1 MSYPNQDD
9 ENNTS
14 QEKDSQLKAQKEMM
28 LKQVL
33 SADARLRLNNVRMVK
48 PDLADLVE
56 NYILNVTAQ
65 GKISGQI
72 SDDQLKQI
80 LLSAQQPKRDFKFNR
95 VWSQENIIKG
105 KKARIFMKAVVYR
118 EYAPDDDYAKILK
131 VEDIDEPKPKQDEV
145 IFTNK
150 ASALN

>member
-9 ENNTS
+9 ENNT

-33 SADARLRLNNVRMVK
+33 SSEARLRLNNVRMAK

-56 NYILNVTAQ
+56 NYILNLSVQ

-80 LLSAQQPKRDFKFNR
+80 LASAQQPKRDFKFNR
-95 VWSQENIIKG
+95 V
-105 KKARIFMKAVVYR
+105 
-118 EYAPDDDYAKILK
+118 
-131 VEDIDEPKPKQDEV
+131 
-145 IFTNK
+145 
-150 ASALN
+150 

>member
-9 ENNTS
+9 ENKT

-33 SADARLRLNNVRMVK
+33 SSEARLRLNNVRMVK

-56 NYILNVTAQ
+56 NYILNLSVQ

-80 LLSAQQPKRDFKFNR
+80 LASAQQPKRDFKFNR
-95 VWSQENIIKG
+95 V
-105 KKARIFMKAVVYR
+105 
-118 EYAPDDDYAKILK
+118 
-131 VEDIDEPKPKQDEV
+131 
-145 IFTNK
+145 
-150 ASALN
+150 

>member
-56 NYILNVTAQ
+56 NYILNLTAQ

-80 LLSAQQPKRDFKFNR
+80 LLSVQQPKRDFKFNR
-95 VWSQENIIKG
+95 V
-105 KKARIFMKAVVYR
+105 
-118 EYAPDDDYAKILK
+118 
-131 VEDIDEPKPKQDEV
+131 
-145 IFTNK
+145 
-150 ASALN
+150 

>member
-9 ENNTS
+9 ENNT

-33 SADARLRLNNVRMVK
+33 SSEARLRLNNVRMVK

-56 NYILNVTAQ
+56 NYILNLSVQ

-95 VWSQENIIKG
+95 V
-105 KKARIFMKAVVYR
+105 
-118 EYAPDDDYAKILK
+118 
-131 VEDIDEPKPKQDEV
+131 
-145 IFTNK
+145 
-150 ASALN
+150 

>member
-33 SADARLRLNNVRMVK
+33 SSDARLRLNNVRMVK

-56 NYILNVTAQ
+56 NYILNLSVQ

-72 SDDQLKQI
+72 SDEQLKQI
-80 LLSAQQPKRDFKFNR
+80 LSSAQQPKRDFKINR
-95 VWSQENIIKG
+95 I
-105 KKARIFMKAVVYR
+105 
-118 EYAPDDDYAKILK
+118 
-131 VEDIDEPKPKQDEV
+131 
-145 IFTNK
+145 
-150 ASALN
+150 

>member
-56 NYILNVTAQ
+56 NYILNLTTQ
-65 GKISGQI
+65 GKIIGQI
-72 SDDQLKQI
+72 SDEQLKQI
-80 LLSAQQPKRDFKFNR
+80 LLSVQQPKRDFKFNR
-95 VWSQENIIKG
+95 V
-105 KKARIFMKAVVYR
+105 
-118 EYAPDDDYAKILK
+118 
-131 VEDIDEPKPKQDEV
+131 
-145 IFTNK
+145 
-150 ASALN
+150 